1 MTLLWHVQSRIFLQ
15 CMENSFVMQVM
26 ENPMRSVLLDLVVI
40 YKDLVSFVKTGGS
53 LGCGYHEIV
62 VFGILHERNSAT
74 SSIATPNFRR
84 NKGLFGGTSWVRA
97 L

>member
-15 CMENSFVMQVM
+15 CMENSFLMQVI
-26 ENPMRSVLLDLVVI
+26 ENPMRSVLLDLVLI
-40 YKDLVSFVKTGGS
+40 KKDLVSFVKTGGS

-62 VFGILHERNSAT
+62 VFRILHERNRAT
-74 SSIATPNFRR
+74 SSNPKIQE
-84 NKGLFGGTSWVRA
+84 KQGSSWRYPMGV